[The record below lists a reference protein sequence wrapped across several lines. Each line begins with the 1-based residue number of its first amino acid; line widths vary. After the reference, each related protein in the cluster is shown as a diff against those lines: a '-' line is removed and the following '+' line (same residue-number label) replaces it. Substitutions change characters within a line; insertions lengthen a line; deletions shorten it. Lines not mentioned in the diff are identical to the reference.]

1 MPDNSAV
8 PALSLV
14 EPKADNNSISPAAPS
29 PAAPPPAAE
38 GAEYGPQG
46 APETLPKELVRLPVM
61 QALIAGAP
69 PAVSANIKEFSTNP
83 AAELIKKNANALKQA
98 GMGFY
103 RSIGGD
109 MGVLFN
115 QFKIHGADILAADK
129 AGKLT
134 LLAPPFDQV
143 NHGIAKSGLNNP
155 VLKKGAGPQS
165 PAPASPTLVPPPQ
178 MAQAG
183 PQAPAAPPPMIK
195 PATAGLQKQV
205 MAVRAGG
212 LVPKAPTAGPAPG
225 AGRILNQIL
234 TPTV

>member
-1 MPDNSAV
+1 MPDNAPV

-14 EPKADNNSISPAAPS
+14 EPKADNAIAPAAPN
-29 PAAPPPAAE
+29 PAAPAAPAE
-38 GAEYGPQG
+38 SAEYGPQES
-46 APETLPKELVRLPVM
+46 PQSLPKELVRLPVM
-61 QALIAGAP
+61 QALVAGSP
-69 PAVSANIKEFSTNP
+69 PAVSANIKEFATNP
-83 AAELIKKNANALKQA
+83 AAKLIKDNADLLKQA

-103 RSIGGD
+103 RSLGGD
-109 MGVLFN
+109 IGVLFN
-115 QFKIHGADILAADK
+115 QFKIHGEDILAADK
-129 AGKLT
+129 AGKLS

-155 VLKKGAGPQS
+155 VLKAGAGPTGG
-165 PAPASPTLVPPPQ
+165 PAQPSMVAPPQ
-178 MAQAG
+178 AAAAG
-183 PQAPAAPPPMIK
+183 PVTPAAPPPMMK

-205 MAVRAGG
+205 MAVRANG